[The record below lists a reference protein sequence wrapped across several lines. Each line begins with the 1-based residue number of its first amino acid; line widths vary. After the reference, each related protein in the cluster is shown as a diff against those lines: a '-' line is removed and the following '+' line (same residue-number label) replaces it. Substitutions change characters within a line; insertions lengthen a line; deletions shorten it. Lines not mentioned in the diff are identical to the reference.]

1 MEELQQ
7 RLDVDIVVAVVVVSG
22 IEEAAAVISWNN
34 SLHHLLGCS
43 TYSADSYSVPD

>member
-7 RLDVDIVVAVVVVSG
+7 RLDAADIVVAVVVVVSG

-34 SLHHLLGCS
+34 SLHLLLGCS
-43 TYSADSYSVPD
+43 TNYA